1 MNHQTQVLSIT
12 ALLDTSEQI
21 LLNEIVEQ
29 FPDIILHYVDNTF
42 CNNINQSTQISQLFI
57 IDIEQCADRLYTII
71 TGIKTNFPSSD
82 IVLIHTTDDITLDIE
97 LMKLGILDAIKKPIE
112 KNKMASLLN
121 NIRKKVV
128 MSAENLELIQV
139 LYNYNAQTII
149 SHSPEMEK
157 VLSMASRAAQSNST
171 VLITGES
178 GTGKE
183 LIARAIHLAGN
194 RKHEPFIAVNIAA
207 LPENLIES
215 ELFGHIKGAFTGAL
229 ADRNGR
235 FAQAAGGTLFID
247 EIGEIPPGIQVKLL
261 RVLQFGVY
269 ERVGEATPREANVR
283 IIAATN
289 RNLEQE
295 VKSGNFRAGLFY
307 RINVVPIEIPPL
319 REHKSD
325 IPYLVEYFL
334 KKYARKNNK
343 EIDGITIEAM
353 SRIMRYPFPGN
364 IRELENIIERG
375 VVLCRSK
382 YLTEH
387 DILLPFQS
395 QNEKP
400 IQHLGS
406 YEDIMHSFEKDFLM
420 QVLERNNFNK
430 SAAAREL
437 GINERRLRYRIQIL
451 GIEKE
456 A

>member
-1 MNHQTQVLSIT
+1 MNHQSQILSIT
-12 ALLDTSEQI
+12 AMLDTSEQA
-21 LLNEIVEQ
+21 LFKEIVTQ
-29 FPDIILHYVDNTF
+29 FPDTVIHYIDSKF
-42 CNNINQSTQISQLFI
+42 RENINQLLKNSQLFF
-57 IDIEQCADRLYTII
+57 IDIEQCAEKLYEII
-71 TGIKTNFPSSD
+71 TTIKTNFPSCD
-82 IVLIHTTDDITLDIE
+82 IVLLYMVEDITLNIE
-97 LMKLGILDAIKKPIE
+97 LMKLGILEAIKKPVEKSKIE
-112 KNKMASLLN
+112 LLLN
-121 NIRKKVV
+121 TIRKKILT
-128 MSAENLELIQV
+128 SAENLELIQV

-183 LIARAIHLAGN
+183 LIARAIHLAGT

-215 ELFGHIKGAFTGAL
+215 ELFGHVKGAFTGAL

-235 FAQAAGGTLFID
+235 FAQATHGTLFID
-247 EIGEIPPGIQVKLL
+247 EIGEVPPGIQVKLL

-269 ERVGEATPREANVR
+269 ERVGETTPREANVR

-295 VKSGNFRAGLFY
+295 VKSGNFRADLFY

-343 EIDGITIEAM
+343 EIAGITIEAM

-400 IQHLGS
+400 VSHIGT
-406 YEDIMHSFEKDFLM
+406 YIDIMHSFEKDFLL
-420 QVLERNNFNK
+420 QVLERHNFNK

>member
-1 MNHQTQVLSIT
+1 MMNHETQKLYIT
-12 ALLDTSEQI
+12 ALIDNEEQMVCNKVIKQIPDTIIQYIEA
-21 LLNEIVEQ
+21 EICE
-29 FPDIILHYVDNTF
+29 DITKLPVN
-42 CNNINQSTQISQLFI
+42 SQLFF
-57 IDIEQCADRLYTII
+57 IDIEKCTSTLYEII

-82 IVLIHTTDDITLDIE
+82 IILLHNEDDITLDVE
-97 LMKLGILDAIKKPIE
+97 LMKLGILESIKKPVSEIVLS
-112 KNKMASLLN
+112 NLIS
-121 NIRKKVV
+121 NIRKKILV
-128 MSAENLELIQV
+128 SSENLELIQV

-183 LIARAIHLAGN
+183 LIARAIHLAGS

-215 ELFGHIKGAFTGAL
+215 ELFGHIKGSFTGAL
-229 ADRNGR
+229 ADRTGR
-235 FAQAAGGTLFID
+235 FAQAAHGTLFID

-269 ERVGEATPREANVR
+269 ESEAEATPREADVR

-289 RNLEQE
+289 RNLEEE
-295 VKSGNFRAGLFY
+295 VKKGNFRADLFY

-343 EIDGITIEAM
+343 EIAGITIEAM

-375 VVLCRSK
+375 VVLCRGK

-387 DILLPFQS
+387 DILLSYQTENNAPV
-395 QNEKP
+395 
-400 IQHLGS
+400 QHLGT
-406 YEDIMHSFEKDFLM
+406 YEDIMHSFEKEFLV
-420 QVLERNNFNK
+420 QVLERNNYNK

-451 GIEKE
+451 GIET
-456 A
+456 